1 MERDIEREENPL
13 LKYVRE
19 IDKLS
24 KTTEEEKLKKV
35 IEETLNHLPQNV
47 RSLSIPVGD
56 SVSVTAQRECADIPE
71 EEQRDWSLGDLIA
84 YSVSESG
91 LTNETGD

>member
-1 MERDIEREENPL
+1 MERDPEREENPL

-24 KTTEEEKLKKV
+24 RTTEEEKLKKV

-56 SVSVTAQRECADIPE
+56 SVFVSAQRECENIPE
-71 EEQRDWSLGDLIA
+71 EEQEDWNIGKLII
-84 YSVSESG
+84 YSIKEEG
-91 LTNETGD
+91 LNKNEY

>member
-24 KTTEEEKLKKV
+24 NTTEEEKKMREIFKNWITKQQRVNYKISNLEKV
-35 IEETLNHLPQNV
+35 KLWKMGKSAARTQ
-47 RSLSIPVGD
+47 
-56 SVSVTAQRECADIPE
+56 
-71 EEQRDWSLGDLIA
+71 
-84 YSVSESG
+84 
-91 LTNETGD
+91 

>member
-71 EEQRDWSLGDLIA
+71 EEQRDWGFVDLMGYSLTQNKID
-84 YSVSESG
+84 
-91 LTNETGD
+91 